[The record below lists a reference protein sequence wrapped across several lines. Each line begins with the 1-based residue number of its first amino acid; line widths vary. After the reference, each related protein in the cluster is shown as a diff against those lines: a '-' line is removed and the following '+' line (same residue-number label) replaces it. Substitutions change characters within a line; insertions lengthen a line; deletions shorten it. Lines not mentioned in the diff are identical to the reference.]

1 MKRLSILFT
10 LLLLFVSAQ
19 AHTPSHDYHNHA
31 HTHTPDKPTDA
42 HLYGHVT
49 DKTTGEHM
57 AYINVRLEGTT
68 IGVMTD
74 ATGHYFIKNIP
85 QGTYTVV
92 ATSLGYASF
101 EREVTLY
108 PGESQEL
115 NFSILPEH
123 FSLDEVVVTS
133 NRNVTTRRMAP
144 SLVKVLD
151 VSTLSKVNA
160 ACIAEGLNFQPGVR
174 VEDNCQNCGFQQVR
188 INGLDG
194 HYSQILIDSRPIFSA
209 LSGVYGLEQIPANMI
224 ERVEVVRGGGSA
236 LFGSSAVGGTVNII
250 TREPLHNSASASHT
264 STNFSGSNAWD
275 NNTMLNASLV
285 TDNGKAGVYIYGQHR
300 QRDAY
305 DHDGDGFTELPMLR
319 GITIGTRAY
328 YKTSLYSKLTFEY
341 HGINEKRRGGDNLHL
356 PPHEAM
362 IAEQTEH
369 SINGGGINF
378 DYFTP
383 DYKNKLNVFVSFQN
397 TNRDSYYGAGQDLSA
412 YGFTH
417 DLTTVAGAQY
427 MHSFDKFLFMPAEM
441 TAGIEYNYD
450 ALSDD
455 APGYD
460 RYIDQKV
467 HIGSAYFQ
475 NEWKNERWGFLI
487 GARLDKHN
495 LVKNLIFS
503 PRVNLRYN
511 PTKDINIRL
520 SYSEG
525 FRAPQAFDEDLHIMA
540 VGGEVSLIVLDP
552 NLKEEKSRSVSASV
566 DIYET
571 IGSVPTN
578 FLLEGFFTDLSD
590 AFVMEHIG
598 SDAAGNAIIQRRN
611 GGGGQVFGVN
621 FEGRAAVSSWLEA
634 QLGLTWQR
642 SLYKTP
648 EVWSEDPD
656 VEAAHEMFR
665 TPDWYGFLTCTFK
678 PTHHLAIDLSGTYT
692 GEMWVQHLAGYIE
705 KDRLERTPDFFNAN
719 VKVAYD
725 FDLSSELTLQLH
737 AGVQNIFNAYQKD
750 FDKGPNRDSGY
761 IYGPSTPRS
770 YFFGVKFD
778 FR

>member
-19 AHTPSHDYHNHA
+19 AHTPSHDHHNHA
-31 HTHTPDKPTDA
+31 HTHKPDKPTDA

-68 IGVMTD
+68 LGVMTD

-108 PGESQEL
+108 PGESHEL

-151 VSTLSKVNA
+151 VGTLSKVNA

-264 STNFSGSNAWD
+264 ATNFSGSNAWD

-341 HGINEKRRGGDNLHL
+341 HGINEKRRGGDSMHL

-383 DYKNKLNVFVSFQN
+383 DYKNKLNVFVSLQN
-397 TNRDSYYGAGQDLSA
+397 TNRNSYYGAGQDPSA

-417 DLTTVAGAQY
+417 DLTTVAGVQY

-460 RYIDQKV
+460 RYIDQTV

-552 NLKEEKSRSVSASV
+552 NLKEEKSRSVSGSV

-648 EVWSEDPD
+648 EVWSEEPD
-656 VEAAHEMFR
+656 VEAATEMFR

-678 PTHHLAIDLSGTYT
+678 PTQHLAIDLSGTYT

-725 FDLSSELTLQLH
+725 FDLSSELCLQLH

-750 FDKGPNRDSGY
+750 FDQGPNRDSGY

>member
-19 AHTPSHDYHNHA
+19 AHTPSHDHRNHA

-383 DYKNKLNVFVSFQN
+383 DYKNKLNVFVSLQN

-566 DIYET
+566 DIYEN

-598 SDAAGNAIIQRRN
+598 SDATGNAIIQRRN

-719 VKVAYD
+719 IKVAYD
-725 FDLSSELTLQLH
+725 FDLSSELCLQLH

>member
-19 AHTPSHDYHNHA
+19 AHTPSHDHHNHA

-383 DYKNKLNVFVSFQN
+383 DYKNKLNVFVSLQN

-552 NLKEEKSRSVSASV
+552 NLKEEKSRSVSASI
-566 DIYET
+566 DIYEN

-598 SDAAGNAIIQRRN
+598 SDATGNAIIQRRN

>member
-1 MKRLSILFT
+1 MSEVQT
-10 LLLLFVSAQ
+10 VQLL
-19 AHTPSHDYHNHA
+19 
-31 HTHTPDKPTDA
+31 
-42 HLYGHVT
+42 
-49 DKTTGEHM
+49 
-57 AYINVRLEGTT
+57 I
-68 IGVMTD
+68 
-74 ATGHYFIKNIP
+74 
-85 QGTYTVV
+85 
-92 ATSLGYASF
+92 
-101 EREVTLY
+101 
-108 PGESQEL
+108 
-115 NFSILPEH
+115 
-123 FSLDEVVVTS
+123 
-133 NRNVTTRRMAP
+133 
-144 SLVKVLD
+144 
-151 VSTLSKVNA
+151 
-160 ACIAEGLNFQPGVR
+160 
-174 VEDNCQNCGFQQVR
+174 
-188 INGLDG
+188 
-194 HYSQILIDSRPIFSA
+194 
-209 LSGVYGLEQIPANMI
+209 
-224 ERVEVVRGGGSA
+224 
-236 LFGSSAVGGTVNII
+236 
-250 TREPLHNSASASHT
+250 
-264 STNFSGSNAWD
+264 
-275 NNTMLNASLV
+275 
-285 TDNGKAGVYIYGQHR
+285 
-300 QRDAY
+300 
-305 DHDGDGFTELPMLR
+305 
-319 GITIGTRAY
+319 
-328 YKTSLYSKLTFEY
+328 
-341 HGINEKRRGGDNLHL
+341 
-356 PPHEAM
+356 
-362 IAEQTEH
+362 
-369 SINGGGINF
+369 
-378 DYFTP
+378 
-383 DYKNKLNVFVSFQN
+383 
-397 TNRDSYYGAGQDLSA
+397 
-412 YGFTH
+412 
-417 DLTTVAGAQY
+417 
-427 MHSFDKFLFMPAEM
+427 
-441 TAGIEYNYD
+441 
-450 ALSDD
+450 
-455 APGYD
+455 
-460 RYIDQKV
+460 
-467 HIGSAYFQ
+467 
-475 NEWKNERWGFLI
+475 RWG
-487 GARLDKHN
+487 KHN
-495 LVKNLIFS
+495 LVKNLLFS

-552 NLKEEKSRSVSASV
+552 NLKEERSRSVSASV
-566 DIYET
+566 DIYEN

-578 FLLEGFFTDLSD
+578 FLLEGFFTNLSD

-656 VEAAHEMFR
+656 AEAAHEMFR

>member
-19 AHTPSHDYHNHA
+19 AHTPSHDHHNHA

-383 DYKNKLNVFVSFQN
+383 DYKNKLNVFVSLQN

-566 DIYET
+566 DIYEN

-598 SDAAGNAIIQRRN
+598 SDATGNAIIQRRN

-656 VEAAHEMFR
+656 VEAASEMFR

-692 GEMWVQHLAGYIE
+692 GEMWV
-705 KDRLERTPDFFNAN
+705 
-719 VKVAYD
+719 
-725 FDLSSELTLQLH
+725 
-737 AGVQNIFNAYQKD
+737 
-750 FDKGPNRDSGY
+750 
-761 IYGPSTPRS
+761 
-770 YFFGVKFD
+770 
-778 FR
+778 

>member
-19 AHTPSHDYHNHA
+19 AHTPSHDHHNHA

-383 DYKNKLNVFVSFQN
+383 DYKNKLNVFVSLQN

-566 DIYET
+566 DIYEN

-598 SDAAGNAIIQRRN
+598 SDATGNAIIQRRN

-750 FDKGPNRDSGY
+750 FDKGPDRDSGY

>member
-19 AHTPSHDYHNHA
+19 AHTPTHDSHK
-31 HTHTPDKPTDA
+31 HTHDKPTDA

-49 DKTTGEHM
+49 DKSTGEHM
-57 AYINVRLEGTT
+57 AYISVRLKGTT

-85 QGTYTVV
+85 EGTYTVV
-92 ATSLGYASF
+92 ARSLGYASF

-108 PGESQEL
+108 PGDSKEL
-115 NFSILPEH
+115 NFSILPEQ

-209 LSGVYGLEQIPANMI
+209 LSGGYGLEQIPANMI

-250 TREPLHNSASASHT
+250 TREPLHNSASASHSAT
-264 STNFSGSNAWD
+264 LIGGSAWD

-285 TDNGKAGVYIYGQHR
+285 TDNGKAGVYVYGQHR
-300 QRDAY
+300 QREAY
-305 DHDGDGFTELPMLR
+305 DHDSDGFTELPMMR
-319 GITIGTRAY
+319 SITMGTRAY
-328 YKTSLYSKLTFEY
+328 YRTSLYSKLTLEY
-341 HGINEKRRGGDNLHL
+341 HGINEKRRGGDSMHL

-369 SINGGGINF
+369 AINGGGINY
-378 DYFTP
+378 DYYTP
-383 DYKNKLNVFVSFQN
+383 DRKNKVNAFVSMQN
-397 TNRDSYYGAGQDLSA
+397 TSRDSYYGAGKDLNA
-412 YGFTH
+412 YGYTNDFT
-417 DLTTVAGAQY
+417 LVTGVQY
-427 MHSFDKFLFMPAEM
+427 MHSFDNLLFMPAEM
-441 TAGIEYNYD
+441 TGGVEYNYD
-450 ALSDD
+450 ALLDD
-455 APGYD
+455 APGYN

-475 NEWKNERWGFLI
+475 NEWKNDRWGFLI

-525 FRAPQAFDEDLHIMA
+525 FRAPQAFDEDLHIM
-540 VGGEVSLIVLDP
+540 VVDGEVSLIVLDP

-566 DIYET
+566 DIYEK
-571 IGSVPTN
+571 IGEVPTN
-578 FLLEGFFTDLSD
+578 FLVEGFFTDLSD
-590 AFVMEHIG
+590 AFVMEQVG
-598 SDAAGNAIIQRRN
+598 VDDAGNSIIQRRN

-621 FEGRAAVSSWLEA
+621 FEGRAAVASWLDA

-648 EVWSEDPD
+648 EVWSDDPD
-656 VEAAHEMFR
+656 VEAATEMFR

-678 PTHHLAIDLSGTYT
+678 PISHLAIDLSGTYT
-692 GEMWVQHLAGYIE
+692 GRMWVQHLAGYIE
-705 KDRLERTPDFFNAN
+705 KDRIEHTPDFFNAN
-719 VKVAYD
+719 LKVAYD

-737 AGVQNIFNAYQKD
+737 AGVQNIFNAYQTD
-750 FDKGPNRDSGY
+750 FDQGPNRDSGY
-761 IYGPSTPRS
+761 IYGPSLPRS
-770 YFFGVKFD
+770 FFFGVKFD

>member
-1 MKRLSILFT
+1 MKRLSILFIF
-10 LLLLFVSAQ
+10 LSLFFALQ
-19 AHTPSHDYHNHA
+19 AHNH
-31 HTHTPDKPTDA
+31 TNVTDKPTDA
-42 HLYGHVT
+42 HIYGHVT

-57 AYINVRLEGTT
+57 AYINVRLKGTT
-68 IGVMTD
+68 LGVMTD

-85 QGTYTVV
+85 EGTYTVV
-92 ATSLGYASF
+92 VTSVGYATF
-101 EREVTLY
+101 ESEITLY
-108 PGESQEL
+108 PGDSHEL

-151 VSTLSKVNA
+151 VATLTKVNA
-160 ACIAEGLNFQPGVR
+160 SCIADGLNFQPGVR

-250 TREPLHNSASASHT
+250 TREPLHNSASATHT
-264 STNFSGSNAWD
+264 STLFGGSNSWD

-285 TDNGKAGVYIYGQHR
+285 TDNGKAGVYVYGQHR

-305 DHDGDGFTELPMLR
+305 DYDSDGFSELPMLR
-319 GITIGTRAY
+319 SVTIGTRAY

-341 HGINEKRRGGDNLHL
+341 HGISEKRRGGDNLDL

-369 SINGGGINF
+369 SINSGGINF
-378 DYFTP
+378 DYYTP
-383 DYKNKLNVFVSFQN
+383 NYKNKFNAYVSLQNV
-397 TNRDSYYGAGQDLSA
+397 NRDSYYGAGMDPNA
-412 YGFTH
+412 YGHTH
-417 DLTTVAGAQY
+417 DLTAVAGVQY
-427 MHSFDKFLFMPAEM
+427 MHTFDKFLFMPAEM
-441 TAGIEYNYD
+441 TAGVEYNYD

-460 RYIDQKV
+460 RYIDQVV

-475 NEWKNERWGFLI
+475 NEWKNDRWGFLI
-487 GARLDKHN
+487 GARLDKHS

-566 DIYET
+566 DVYEK
-571 IGSVPTN
+571 IGEVPTN

-590 AFVMEHIG
+590 AFVLENIG
-598 SDAAGNAIIQRRN
+598 SDSDGNSIIQRRN

-621 FEGRAAVSSWLEA
+621 FEARAAVSSWLEA

-656 VEAAHEMFR
+656 VEAATEMFR
-665 TPDWYGFLTCTFK
+665 TPDWYGFVTCTFK
-678 PTHHLAIDLSGTYT
+678 PTHHLSIDLSGTYT
-692 GEMWVQHLAGYIE
+692 GEMWVQHMAGYIE
-705 KDRLERTPDFFNAN
+705 KDRIERTPDFFNAN
-719 VKVAYD
+719 IKVAYD

-750 FDKGPNRDSGY
+750 FDQGPNRDSGY
-761 IYGPSTPRS
+761 IYGPSIPRS

>member
-19 AHTPSHDYHNHA
+19 AHTPSHDHHNHA

-57 AYINVRLEGTT
+57 AYINVRIECTT

-305 DHDGDGFTELPMLR
+305 DHDGDGFTELPKLR

-383 DYKNKLNVFVSFQN
+383 DYKNKLNVFVSLQN

-552 NLKEEKSRSVSASV
+552 NLKEERSRSVSASV
-566 DIYET
+566 DIYEN

-578 FLLEGFFTDLSD
+578 FLLEGFFTNLSD

-656 VEAAHEMFR
+656 AEAAHEMFR

>member
-1 MKRLSILFT
+1 MRRLQ
-10 LLLLFVSAQ
+10 LLLLFIFCSLA
-19 AHTPSHDYHNHA
+19 AIANPEHLTTN
-31 HTHTPDKPTDA
+31 PTDA
-42 HLYGHVT
+42 HIYGHVV
-49 DKTTGEHM
+49 DKATGEHVP
-57 AYINVRLEGTT
+57 YISIRLKGTT
-68 IGVMTD
+68 LGVMTD
-74 ATGHYFIKNIP
+74 ATGHYFIKNVPEGVYVIEMK
-85 QGTYTVV
+85 
-92 ATSLGYASF
+92 SIGYATQ
-101 EREVTLY
+101 ERQVLARK
-108 PGESQEL
+108 GETIEI
-115 NFSILPEH
+115 NFSIEPEQI
-123 FSLDEVVVTS
+123 SLDEVVVTA

-151 VSTLSKVNA
+151 VSTLGKVNA
-160 ACIAEGLNFQPGVR
+160 ASVADGLNFQPGVR

-250 TREPLHNSASASHT
+250 TREPLHDSASATHT
-264 STNFSGSNAWD
+264 STSIGGSNSWD
-275 NNTMLNASLV
+275 HNTMLNSSLV
-285 TDNGKAGVYIYGQHR
+285 TDNGKAGIYVYGQHR
-300 QRDAY
+300 QRDSY
-305 DHDGDGFTELPMLR
+305 DHDGDGFSELPMIR
-319 GITIGTRAY
+319 SIIFGTRAY
-328 YKTSLYSKLTFEY
+328 YKTGLYSKLTLEY
-341 HGINEKRRGGDNLHL
+341 HGINEQRRGGDNMQL

-369 SINGGGINF
+369 SVNGGGLSF

-383 DYKNKLNVFVSFQN
+383 DYKNKLNVYTSAQN
-397 TNRDSYYGAGQDLSA
+397 TNRDSYYGAGQDPNA
-412 YGFTH
+412 YGKTH
-417 DLTTVAGAQY
+417 DLTLVAGAQY

-460 RYIDQKV
+460 RYIDQTV

-503 PRVNLRYN
+503 PRVNVRYN
-511 PTKDINIRL
+511 PTKDINIRA

-540 VGGEVSLIVLDP
+540 VGGEVSLIELDP
-552 NLKEEKSRSVSASV
+552 NLREEKSRSVSASV
-566 DIYET
+566 DVYQNLGE
-571 IGSVPTN
+571 VPAN

-598 SDAAGNAIIQRRN
+598 EDAQGNAIIQRRN
-611 GGGGQVFGVN
+611 GGGARVYGVN
-621 FEGRAAVSSWLEA
+621 LEARAAFSHWVDA
-634 QLGLTWQR
+634 TLGLTWQR
-642 SLYKTP
+642 SLYKEP
-648 EVWSEDPD
+648 EKWSEDPS
-656 VEAAHEMFR
+656 VAAATEMFR
-665 TPDWYGFLTCTFK
+665 TPDWYGFFTCTVKPFK
-678 PTHHLAIDLSGTYT
+678 DFAIDLSGTYT
-692 GEMWVQHLAGYIE
+692 GPMWVQHLAGYIE
-705 KDRLERTPDFFNAN
+705 NDRLERTPDFFNAN
-719 VKVAYD
+719 VKLAYD
-725 FDLSSELTLQLH
+725 ITLSREFVMQLQ

-761 IYGPSTPRS
+761 IYGPSMPRS
-770 YFFGVKFD
+770 YFFGMRLKF
-778 FR
+778 R

>member
-1 MKRLSILFT
+1 MKRIF
-10 LLLLFVSAQ
+10 LLFYTILTFVALQ
-19 AHTPSHDYHNHA
+19 ASSNPIQDR
-31 HTHTPDKPTDA
+31 PTDA
-42 HLYGHVT
+42 NVYGHVT
-49 DKTTGEHM
+49 DKTTGDHM
-57 AYINVRLEGTT
+57 PYISVRLRGTT
-68 IGVMTD
+68 MGVMTD
-74 ATGHYFIKNIP
+74 ATGHYFMKNIP
-85 QGTYTVV
+85 EGTYIVE

-101 EREVTLY
+101 EREITLHR
-108 PGESQEL
+108 GETVEL
-115 NFSILPEH
+115 NFSILPEN

-264 STNFSGSNAWD
+264 STIIGGSNAWD
-275 NNTMLNASLV
+275 NNTMLNSSLV
-285 TDNGKAGVYIYGQHR
+285 TDNGKAGIYIYGQHR

-319 GITIGTRAY
+319 SLTLGTRAY
-328 YKTSLYSKLTFEY
+328 YKTSLYSKLTLEY
-341 HGINEKRRGGDNLHL
+341 HGINEKRRGGDNMHL

-369 SINGGGINF
+369 SVNGGGINF

-383 DYKNKLNVFVSFQN
+383 DYKNKLNVYVSAQN
-397 TNRDSYYGAGQDLSA
+397 TNRDSYYGAGMDLNA
-412 YGFTH
+412 YGKTH
-417 DLTTVAGAQY
+417 DLTLVGGAQY
-427 MHSFDKFLFMPAEM
+427 MHSFDHFLFMPAEM
-441 TAGIEYNYD
+441 TGGVEYNYD

-475 NEWKNERWGFLI
+475 NEWKNDRWGFLI

-503 PRVNLRYN
+503 PRINIRYN
-511 PTKDINIRL
+511 PTKDINIRA

-566 DIYET
+566 DIYQK
-571 IGSVPTN
+571 IGEVPTN

-590 AFVMEHIG
+590 AFVMENVG
-598 SDAAGNAIIQRRN
+598 EDASGNAIIQRRN
-611 GGGGQVFGVN
+611 GGGGRVYGVN
-621 FEGRAAVSSWLEA
+621 FEGRAAVSSWLDA

-642 SLYKTP
+642 SLYKEP
-648 EVWSEDPD
+648 EKWSEDPD
-656 VEAAHEMFR
+656 VAAATEMFR
-665 TPDWYGFLTCTFK
+665 TPDWYGFFTCTFK
-678 PTHHLAIDLSGTYT
+678 PIKHLAVDLSGTYT
-692 GEMWVQHLAGYIE
+692 GRMWVQHMAGYIE
-705 KDRLERTPDFFNAN
+705 KDRIEHTPDFFNAN
-719 VKVAYD
+719 LKVAYD
-725 FDLSSELTLQLH
+725 IDLSHELVMQFQ
-737 AGVQNIFNAYQKD
+737 AGVQNIFNAYQSD
-750 FDKGPNRDSGY
+750 FDKGPDRDSGY

-770 YFFGVKFD
+770 FFFGVKFD

>member
-1 MKRLSILFT
+1 MKKISILLTFI
-10 LLLLFVSAQ
+10 LLFVTAQ
-19 AHTPSHDYHNHA
+19 AHNRTEN
-31 HTHTPDKPTDA
+31 KPTDA
-42 HLYGHVT
+42 HLHGHVT

-68 IGVMTD
+68 LGVMTD

-85 QGTYTVV
+85 EGTYNVIVT
-92 ATSLGYASF
+92 TLGYATF

-108 PGESQEL
+108 PGETYEL
-115 NFSILPEH
+115 NFGLVPEH

-151 VSTLSKVNA
+151 VSTLTKVNA
-160 ACIAEGLNFQPGVR
+160 ASIADGLNFQPGVR

-341 HGINEKRRGGDNLHL
+341 HGMNEKRRGGDNLHL

-383 DYKNKLNVFVSFQN
+383 DYKNKLNVFVSLQN

-566 DIYET
+566 DIYEN

-598 SDAAGNAIIQRRN
+598 SDATGNAIIQRRN

>member
-1 MKRLSILFT
+1 MKKLSISLVLIISYFT
-10 LLLLFVSAQ
+10 LQ
-19 AHTPSHDYHNHA
+19 ATPSATN
-31 HTHTPDKPTDA
+31 KNNTDA
-42 HLYGHVT
+42 NIYGHVI
-49 DKTTGEHM
+49 DKSTGEHLS
-57 AYINVRLEGTT
+57 YISVILKGTT
-68 IGVMTD
+68 MGVLTD
-74 ATGHYFIKNIP
+74 ATGHYYMENIP
-85 QGTYTVV
+85 EGTYTVEV
-92 ATSLGYASF
+92 KSLGYATF
-101 EREVTLY
+101 EREITLR
-108 PGESQEL
+108 PGSTVEL
-115 NFSILPEH
+115 NFSILPEQ
-123 FSLDEVVVTS
+123 FSLDEVVVTA

-151 VSTLSKVNA
+151 VSTLTKVNA
-160 ACIAEGLNFQPGVR
+160 ASIADGLNFQPGVR

-250 TREPLHNSASASHT
+250 TREPLHNSASATHT
-264 STNFSGSNAWD
+264 STSLGGTNAWD
-275 NNTMLNASLV
+275 HNTMFNSSLV
-285 TDNGKAGVYIYGQHR
+285 TDNGKAGIYVYGQHR
-300 QRDAY
+300 QRDSY
-305 DHDGDGFTELPMLR
+305 DHDSDGFSELPMLR
-319 GITIGTRAY
+319 NMTLGARAY
-328 YKTSLYSKLTFEY
+328 YKTSLFSKLTLEY
-341 HGINEKRRGGDNLHL
+341 HGINEKRRGGDSMHL

-369 SINGGGINF
+369 SINGGGLSF

-383 DYKNKLNVFVSFQN
+383 DYKNKLNVYTSVQN
-397 TNRDSYYGAGQDLSA
+397 TNRDSYYGAGMDPNA
-412 YGFTH
+412 YGKTH
-417 DLTTVAGAQY
+417 DLTLVAGTQY
-427 MHSFDKFLFMPAEM
+427 MHSFDKFIFMPAEM
-441 TAGIEYNYD
+441 TAGVEYNYD

-460 RYIDQKV
+460 RYIDQTV

-475 NEWKNERWGFLI
+475 NEWKNDRWGFLI

-503 PRVNLRYN
+503 PRVNIRYN
-511 PTKDINIRL
+511 PTKDINIRA

-552 NLKEEKSRSVSASV
+552 NLKEEKSRSVSASA
-566 DIYET
+566 DIYQK
-571 IGSVPTN
+571 IGEVPTN
-578 FLLEGFFTDLSD
+578 FLVEGFFTDLSD

-598 SDAAGNAIIQRRN
+598 EDTTGNAIIQRRN
-611 GGGGQVFGVN
+611 GGGARVFGAN
-621 FEGRAAVSSWLEA
+621 LEARAAFTSWLEA

-642 SLYKTP
+642 SLYKQP
-648 EVWSEDPD
+648 EKWSEGPD
-656 VEAAHEMFR
+656 VAAATEMFR
-665 TPDWYGFLTCTFK
+665 TPDWYGFFTCTVK
-678 PTHHLAIDLSGTYT
+678 PIKNMAVDLSGTYT
-692 GEMWVQHLAGYIE
+692 GAMWVQHLAGYIE
-705 KDRLERTPDFFNAN
+705 KDCVERTPDFFNAN
-719 VKVAYD
+719 VKAAYD
-725 FDLSSELTLQLH
+725 FNLSQELILQLQ

-770 YFFGVKFD
+770 YYFGVKLNFK
-778 FR
+778 

>member
-1 MKRLSILFT
+1 MKRLSILFLYT
-10 LLLLFVSAQ
+10 LLFFAVQ
-19 AHTPSHDYHNHA
+19 ANPSSHEV
-31 HTHTPDKPTDA
+31 KPTDA

-57 AYINVRLEGTT
+57 AYINVRIKGTT
-68 IGVMTD
+68 LGVMTD
-74 ATGHYFIKNIP
+74 ATGHYMIKNIP
-85 QGTYTVV
+85 EGTYTVV
-92 ATSLGYASF
+92 ATSLGYATF
-101 EREVTLY
+101 ERTVTLH
-108 PGESQEL
+108 PGESHEL
-115 NFSILPEH
+115 HFSIVPEH

-151 VSTLSKVNA
+151 VSTLTKVNA
-160 ACIAEGLNFQPGVR
+160 ACIADGLNFQPGVR

-250 TREPLHNSASASHT
+250 TREPLHNSASATHS
-264 STNFSGSNAWD
+264 SINYGGSNAWD

-328 YKTSLYSKLTFEY
+328 YKTSLYSKLTLEY
-341 HGINEKRRGGDNLHL
+341 HGISEKRRGGDNMHL

-369 SINGGGINF
+369 SINGGGLNF

-383 DYKNKLNVFVSFQN
+383 DYKNKINAFVSLQN
-397 TNRDSYYGAGQDLSA
+397 TNRDSYYGAGQDPHA

-417 DLTTVAGAQY
+417 DLTVVAGVQY
-427 MHSFDKFLFMPAEM
+427 MHSFDKLLFMPAEM
-441 TAGIEYNYD
+441 TGGIEYNYD

-460 RYIDQKV
+460 RYIDQTV

-475 NEWKNERWGFLI
+475 NEWKNDRWGFLI

-503 PRVNLRYN
+503 PRVNVRYN

-566 DIYET
+566 DVYEK
-571 IGSVPTN
+571 IGEVPTN

-598 SDAAGNAIIQRRN
+598 SDYAGNAIIQRRN

-621 FEGRAAVSSWLEA
+621 FESRAAISSWFDA

-642 SLYKTP
+642 SIYKTP

-656 VEAAHEMFR
+656 VEAATEMFR
-665 TPDWYGFLTCTFK
+665 TPDWYGFITATFK

-705 KDRLERTPDFFNAN
+705 KDRIERTPDFFNAN
-719 VKVAYD
+719 LKVAYD
-725 FDLSSELTLQLH
+725 FDLSSELTMQLH

-761 IYGPSTPRS
+761 IYGPATPRS
-770 YFFGVKFD
+770 YFFGVKLD

>member
-1 MKRLSILFT
+1 MSCCIAAWAGSSIPM
-10 LLLLFVSAQ
+10 S
-19 AHTPSHDYHNHA
+19 N
-31 HTHTPDKPTDA
+31 TDA
-42 HLYGHVT
+42 NIHGHVL
-49 DKTTGEHM
+49 DKTTGEHLP
-57 AYINVRLEGTT
+57 YVSVRLEGTT
-68 IGVMTD
+68 IGVSTD
-74 ATGHYFIKNIP
+74 ASGHYYMKNIP
-85 QGTYTVV
+85 EGSYVIIV
-92 ATSLGYASF
+92 KSMGYAAQQ
-101 EREVTLY
+101 REISLRR
-108 PGESQEL
+108 GENVEL
-115 NFSILPEH
+115 NFSVEPEQ

-151 VSTLSKVNA
+151 VGTLSKVNA
-160 ACIAEGLNFQPGVR
+160 TSIAEGLNFQPGVR

-224 ERVEVVRGGGSA
+224 DRVEVVRGGGSA

-250 TREPLHNSASASHT
+250 TREPLYNSASATHT
-264 STNFSGSNAWD
+264 STIVGGSNSWD
-275 NNTMLNASLV
+275 NNTMFNASLV

-300 QRDAY
+300 QRDSY
-305 DHDGDGFTELPMLR
+305 DHDGDGFSEIPMLR
-319 GITIGTRAY
+319 NMIMGARAY
-328 YKTSLYSKLTFEY
+328 YKTSLYSKITLEY
-341 HGINEKRRGGDNLHL
+341 HGINEKRRGGDNMHL

-369 SINGGGINF
+369 SVNGGGINF
-378 DYFTP
+378 DYLTP
-383 DYKNKLNVFVSFQN
+383 DFNNKLNVYVSAQN
-397 TNRDSYYGAGQDLSA
+397 TNRDSYYGAGMDPNA
-412 YGFTH
+412 YGKTH
-417 DLTTVAGAQY
+417 DLTLVAGAQY
-427 MHSFDKFLFMPAEM
+427 MHKFDHFLFMPAEM
-441 TAGIEYNYD
+441 TAGAEYNYD

-467 HIGSAYFQ
+467 HIGSVYFQ
-475 NEWKNERWGFLI
+475 NEWKNDRWGFLI

-503 PRVNLRYN
+503 PRINVRYN

-552 NLKEEKSRSVSASV
+552 NLREEKSRSVSASA
-566 DIYET
+566 DIYQR
-571 IGSVPTN
+571 IGEVPVN
-578 FLLEGFFTDLSD
+578 FLVEGFFTDLSD

-598 SDAAGNAIIQRRN
+598 EDIEGNAIIQRRN
-611 GGGGQVFGVN
+611 GSGGRVFGAN
-621 FEGRAAVSSWLEA
+621 FEARAAFTTWLDL

-642 SLYKTP
+642 SLYKEP
-648 EVWSEDPD
+648 EKWSEDPEVATVD
-656 VEAAHEMFR
+656 NMFR
-665 TPDWYGFLTCTFK
+665 TPDWYGFFTCTVK
-678 PTHHLAIDLSGTYT
+678 PIKHMAVDLSGTYT
-692 GEMWVQHLAGYIE
+692 GQMWVQHLAGYIE
-705 KDRLERTPDFFNAN
+705 KDRVERTPDFFNAN

-725 FDLSSELTLQLH
+725 FDLSKELVLQLQ

-750 FDKGPNRDSGY
+750 FDKGPDRDSGY

-770 YFFGVKFD
+770 YFFGVKLNFK
-778 FR
+778 

>member
-1 MKRLSILFT
+1 MKKISILLTFI
-10 LLLLFVSAQ
+10 LLFVTAQ
-19 AHTPSHDYHNHA
+19 AHNRSEN
-31 HTHTPDKPTDA
+31 KPTDA
-42 HLYGHVT
+42 HLHGHVT

-68 IGVMTD
+68 LGVMTD

-85 QGTYTVV
+85 EGTYNVIVT
-92 ATSLGYASF
+92 TLGYATF

-108 PGESQEL
+108 PGETYEL
-115 NFSILPEH
+115 NFGLVPEH

-151 VSTLSKVNA
+151 VSTLTKVNA
-160 ACIAEGLNFQPGVR
+160 ASIADGLNFQPGVR

-250 TREPLHNSASASHT
+250 TREPLYNSASASHT

-383 DYKNKLNVFVSFQN
+383 DYKNKLNVFVSLQN

-598 SDAAGNAIIQRRN
+598 SDATGNAIIQRRN

-656 VEAAHEMFR
+656 VEVAHEMFR

>member
-1 MKRLSILFT
+1 MKRLLQLSFSILCS
-10 LLLLFVSAQ
+10 LLLSVLPVSAVNR
-19 AHTPSHDYHNHA
+19 T
-31 HTHTPDKPTDA
+31 TDA
-42 HLYGHVT
+42 NIYGHVT
-49 DKTTGEHM
+49 DKSTGEHLS
-57 AYINVRLEGTT
+57 YISVILRGTT
-68 IGVMTD
+68 IGVLTD
-74 ATGHYFIKNIP
+74 ATGHYFMKNIP
-85 QGTYTVV
+85 EGTYIVE
-92 ATSLGYASF
+92 AKSLGYATF
-101 EREVTLY
+101 EREITLR
-108 PGESQEL
+108 PGETVEL
-115 NFSILPEH
+115 NFSILPEQ
-123 FSLDEVVVTS
+123 FSLDEVVVTA

-151 VSTLSKVNA
+151 VSTLTKVNA
-160 ACIAEGLNFQPGVR
+160 ASIADGLNFQPGVR

-250 TREPLHNSASASHT
+250 TREPLHNSASATHT
-264 STNFSGSNAWD
+264 STSINGSNSWD
-275 NNTMLNASLV
+275 HNTMFNSSLV
-285 TDNGKAGVYIYGQHR
+285 TDNGKAGIYVYGQHR
-300 QRDAY
+300 QRDSY
-305 DHDGDGFTELPMLR
+305 DHDGDGFTELPMMRNLTL
-319 GITIGTRAY
+319 GARAY
-328 YKTSLYSKLTFEY
+328 YKTSLFSKLTFEY
-341 HGINEKRRGGDNLHL
+341 HGTNEKRRGGDSMHL

-369 SINGGGINF
+369 SINGGGISF

-383 DYKNKLNVFVSFQN
+383 DYKNKLNIYTSAQN
-397 TNRDSYYGAGQDLSA
+397 TNRDSYYGAGMDLNA
-412 YGFTH
+412 YGKTH
-417 DLTTVAGAQY
+417 DLTMVAGAQY
-427 MHSFDKFLFMPAEM
+427 THNFDKFLFMPAEM
-441 TAGIEYNYD
+441 TGGIEYNYD

-475 NEWKNERWGFLI
+475 NEWKNDRWGFLI

-495 LVKNLIFS
+495 LVQNLIFS
-503 PRVNLRYN
+503 PRVNIRYN
-511 PTKDINIRL
+511 PTKDINIRA

-566 DIYET
+566 DIYEKL
-571 IGSVPTN
+571 GEVSTN

-598 SDAAGNAIIQRRN
+598 EDATGNAIIQRRN
-611 GGGGQVFGVN
+611 GGGGRVFGAN
-621 FEGRAAVSSWLEA
+621 FEARGAFTTWLEA

-642 SLYKTP
+642 SLYKEP
-648 EVWSEDPD
+648 EKWSEEAD
-656 VEAAHEMFR
+656 VEAATEMFR
-665 TPDWYGFLTCTFK
+665 TPDWYGFFTCTVK
-678 PTHHLAIDLSGTYT
+678 PIKHLAIDLSGTYT
-692 GEMWVQHLAGYIE
+692 GSMWVQHLAGYIE
-705 KDRLERTPDFFNAN
+705 KDRVERTPDFFNAN
-719 VKVAYD
+719 VKIAYD
-725 FDLSSELTLQLH
+725 FNLSKELILQLQ
-737 AGVQNIFNAYQKD
+737 AGVQNVFNAYQKD
-750 FDKGPNRDSGY
+750 FDKGPDRDSGY

-770 YFFGVKFD
+770 YYFGVKFN
-778 FR
+778 FK

>member
-1 MKRLSILFT
+1 MKKISILLTFI
-10 LLLLFVSAQ
+10 LLFVTAQ
-19 AHTPSHDYHNHA
+19 AHNRTEN
-31 HTHTPDKPTDA
+31 KPTDA
-42 HLYGHVT
+42 HLHGHVT

-68 IGVMTD
+68 LGVMTD

-85 QGTYTVV
+85 EGTYNVIVT
-92 ATSLGYASF
+92 TLGYATF

-108 PGESQEL
+108 PGETYEL
-115 NFSILPEH
+115 NFGLVPEH

-151 VSTLSKVNA
+151 VSTLTKVNA
-160 ACIAEGLNFQPGVR
+160 ASIADGLNFQPGVR

-250 TREPLHNSASASHT
+250 TREPLYNSASASHT

-383 DYKNKLNVFVSFQN
+383 DYKNKLNVFVSLQN

-598 SDAAGNAIIQRRN
+598 SDATGNAIIQRRN

>member
-1 MKRLSILFT
+1 MKKFSILLTFI
-10 LLLLFVSAQ
+10 LLFVTAQ
-19 AHTPSHDYHNHA
+19 AHNRSEN
-31 HTHTPDKPTDA
+31 KPTDA
-42 HLYGHVT
+42 HLHGHVT

-57 AYINVRLEGTT
+57 PYINVRLEGTT
-68 IGVMTD
+68 LGVMTD

-85 QGTYTVV
+85 EGTYNVIVT
-92 ATSLGYASF
+92 TLGYATF

-108 PGESQEL
+108 PGETYEL
-115 NFSILPEH
+115 NFGLVPEH

-151 VSTLSKVNA
+151 VSTLTKVNA
-160 ACIAEGLNFQPGVR
+160 ASIADGLNFQPGVR

-250 TREPLHNSASASHT
+250 TREPLYNSASASHT

-383 DYKNKLNVFVSFQN
+383 DYKNKLNVFVSLQN

-656 VEAAHEMFR
+656 VEVAHEMFR

-725 FDLSSELTLQLH
+725 FDLSSELTLQLN

>member
-10 LLLLFVSAQ
+10 FILLFISVQAQ
-19 AHTPSHDYHNHA
+19 KT
-31 HTHTPDKPTDA
+31 TPDKPTDA

-383 DYKNKLNVFVSFQN
+383 DYKNKLNVFVSLQN

-725 FDLSSELTLQLH
+725 FDLSSELCLQLH